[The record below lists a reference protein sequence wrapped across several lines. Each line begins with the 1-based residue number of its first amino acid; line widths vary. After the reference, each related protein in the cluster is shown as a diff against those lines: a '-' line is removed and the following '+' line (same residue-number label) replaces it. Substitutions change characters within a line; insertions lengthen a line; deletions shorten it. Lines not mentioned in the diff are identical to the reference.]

1 MRRQSIVSFLF
12 IAFLFVFVRP
22 SSVHGDAGYTSANFL
37 KIGMGARAVA
47 MSDSFTALADDAT
60 AIYWNPAG
68 LVQVPGTEISLTET
82 QYLQGVNINFIAL
95 SQNLGNDG
103 ALGLGFTDL
112 SLQPFLSTTENS
124 GGFYNGTGSAVNV
137 SDWNL
142 SIGYSNSLGKFIA
155 GLLDDTLVGAKLNIV
170 GQNEAGPTGT
180 AFSFDAGAIQLF
192 PQEHFSLGFDLQN
205 AGTVIQ
211 DRSQPLIFK
220 TGAAWY
226 HLRNLDSTDKL
237 TLSVDADFDNDTG
250 FQPSFGSEYQISLDR
265 VTLGFL
271 RVGLRTTDEQFGL
284 SFLTLGAGL
293 QRDFSDFTAGLD
305 YAFVPYGTLGPTNW
319 FTLTVQLGREN
330 KMIKATIAGPAEFE
344 IDSPSVP
351 LSLKSNSNAPIAEW
365 TVHLTDDKGAPVQ
378 TFHGTGE
385 PPSVLNWNGKN
396 EDGVVVKPGTYVA
409 LLKVRNIEGLT
420 ADTAPVSF
428 RAMPALT
435 MKEFKWTLGSDALF
449 DTAQASL
456 SDEGK
461 RRLVTIEK
469 GLQKYFIESKVDIL
483 GFTDNEPCR
492 LGPHCL
498 FKDNFDLSRARAK
511 TVQELF
517 LQLGLRPENITI
529 NWFADDL
536 PVASNSTP
544 GGRAMNRRI
553 EVVVQSSRGGETP
566 ETMMNAGIFLMNNN
580 LPDQALEL
588 FQKVADYEPDQ
599 PESYHLMAT
608 CLFNMGRLDEAE
620 QAEEKA
626 EKLTAK

>member
-1 MRRQSIVSFLF
+1 MIFF
-12 IAFLFVFVRP
+12 IGPTLVY
-22 SSVHGDAGYTSANFL
+22 GQAGYTSANFL

-82 QYLQGVNINFIAL
+82 QYLQGVNINFLAL

-124 GGFYNGTGSAVNV
+124 SGFYSGTGSPVNV
-137 SDWNL
+137 SDWDL
-142 SIGYSNSLGKFIA
+142 SLGYSNSLGKFIA
-155 GLLDDTLVGAKLNIV
+155 GLLDDTLVGVKLNIV

-192 PQEHFSLGFDLQN
+192 PQEHFSLGVDLQN

-271 RVGLRTTDEQFGL
+271 RMGLRTTDEQFGL

-330 KMIKATIAGPAEFE
+330 KMIKATIAGPAQFE

-351 LSLKSNSNAPIAEW
+351 LSLNSNSNAPIAEW
-365 TVHLTDDKGAPVQ
+365 TVHLTDDKGVPVQ
-378 TFHGTGE
+378 DFHGTGE
-385 PPSVLNWNGKN
+385 PPAVLHWNGRN
-396 EDGVVVKPGTYVA
+396 EDGILVKPGTYVA
-409 LLKVRNIEGLT
+409 LLKVRNIDGLT

-428 RAMPALT
+428 RAMPALS

-449 DTAQASL
+449 DTAQATL

-483 GFTDNEPCR
+483 GFTDNQPCR

-498 FKDNFDLSRARAK
+498 FKDNYDLSRARAK

-536 PVASNSTP
+536 PVASNNTP
-544 GGRAMNRRI
+544 EGRAMNRRI

-566 ETMMNAGIFLMNNN
+566 ETMMNAGIFLMSNN

-626 EKLTAK
+626 EKLTAKYNGMVF